1 MQQNSPFKIYDA
13 SAGSGK
19 TFTLVSRYLS
29 ILLTEKRLDAY
40 QNILAITFMNKA
52 VAEMKSR
59 IIDSLRA
66 FAETNSATKP
76 SPLFKQ
82 IQTQTGLGAKEIQQ
96 KSKKI
101 LEQILHN
108 YAGFE
113 VSTIDGFTHRLLR
126 TFAKDLD
133 IPTNFEVEMDQDT
146 ILTEAVDRVIAKAGK
161 NKIITRALINFVIE
175 KTDDDKSWDVSKDLF
190 GISKL
195 LINENHLPAL
205 LKLRNKKLEDFE
217 NFKKE
222 INHKHSA
229 NQKNLVNLAEDFFD
243 LIAQK
248 GLEASNFSR
257 GSIPKYFSKI
267 LAKEFPTV
275 DSKKAKW
282 QQNIA
287 TEPHYKKTENEA
299 IKVTMD
305 AIRPE
310 IATLFEKTESLVIE
324 NSFLQDIAKDTSSL
338 SLLAAIQEELEVLKK
353 EYNAVL
359 ISEFNQTISKNIQG
373 QPTPFIYERLGERY
387 KHFFI
392 DEFQDTSILQWQNLI
407 PLVGHQLE
415 MLEGSLMLVGD
426 VKQSIYR
433 WRGGRAEQFL
443 QLSNQTDK
451 SFSVLQEKISL
462 KYNFRSAPQIIEF
475 NNAFFS
481 HAAQFL
487 SREEYQ
493 ELFKNASQEIGK
505 TDQAEQGY
513 VNLRFLEAKNVEEK
527 NEVFPQEVYQIIQDL
542 EEKNFAKKD
551 ICILVRNKKEGIA
564 IANYLNQKNVPIIS
578 SETLLLNNAPEVQF
592 IDALLQLSLQPDD
605 KNLRFEVLDFL
616 FSNQTDKALNH
627 FQFQQD
633 KLNLPLPDF
642 FKSLKTI
649 GVNFEIENFY
659 NLPLYDAVEYSLRS
673 FGLHNTSNAYL
684 QFFLD
689 TIYTYTQKYKDGIQG
704 FVNFWQN
711 KKDSLSISAPETIDA
726 VQILTIHKSKGLEFP
741 IVIYPYADE
750 KINDTSREKIWIDL
764 EEDFS
769 LPTAQIRASQKL
781 LHYQPGVAQAYKEV
795 LEQTEL
801 DNLNLLYVTLTRA
814 EQQLYILSTLDL
826 GKNKVEK
833 TEKFSGI
840 FINFLKKQNVWEE
853 DKSNYEF
860 GKIPT
865 ANLQKEDIQTLSE
878 DNLLNSSSPASHN
891 LEIVTKSGTLWES
904 HAEKAIAEGNLIHEL
919 LKTVS
924 FQEDV
929 EKAVKNAIQTGL
941 LLKTEAEQYLNL
953 LQKVSLHPQLKQYFK
968 KDYQIFTEKEILNQK
983 EFKRL
988 DRLCIKA
995 KLATII
1001 DYKTGSYSGAH
1012 TKQVNQYAE
1021 AIEEM
1026 GYIVEKKLLV
1036 YINEDVNVKNV

>member
-66 FAETNSATKP
+66 FAEKDSAAKP

-82 IQTQTGLGAKEIQQ
+82 VQSQTNLNAEEIQQ

-133 IPTNFEVEMDQDT
+133 IPTNFEVEMDQET

-175 KTDDDKSWDVSKDLF
+175 KTDDDQSWDVSKDLF
-190 GISKL
+190 SISKL
-195 LINENHLPAL
+195 LINENNLPAL
-205 LKLRNKKLEDFE
+205 LKLRGKSLTDFE

-222 INHKHSA
+222 LNTK
-229 NQKNLVNLAEDFFD
+229 LAENEKALSHLAEGFFA
-243 LIAQK
+243 LLNQK
-248 GLEASNFSR
+248 GLENSNFNRS
-257 GSIPKYFSKI
+257 SIPNYFSKI
-267 LAKEFPTV
+267 LAKELPAL
-275 DSKKAKW
+275 SKNKPKW
-282 QQNIA
+282 QENIA
-287 TEPHYKKTENEA
+287 THPHYKGAEKEA
-299 IKVTMD
+299 IKATMD
-305 AIRPE
+305 AIQAE
-310 IATLFEKTESLVIE
+310 IVSLFEKTESLVIE

-443 QLSNQTDK
+443 RLSNQTDK
-451 SFSVLQEKISL
+451 NFSVVQEKISL
-462 KYNFRSAPQIIEF
+462 QYNFRSAPQIIEF
-475 NNAFFS
+475 NNAFFT

-487 SREEYQ
+487 SKQEYQ
-493 ELFKNASQEIGK
+493 ELFKNATQEIGK
-505 TDQAEQGY
+505 TNQTEQGY
-513 VNLRFLEAKNVEEK
+513 VNLRFLEANNVEEK

-564 IANYLNQKNVPIIS
+564 IANYLSQKDVPIIS
-578 SETLLLNNAPEVQF
+578 SETLLLNNAPEVRF
-592 IDALLQLSLQPDD
+592 IDTLLQLSLQPDD

-616 FSNQTDKALNH
+616 FSQQTNKGLNH
-627 FQFQQD
+627 FQFQNN
-633 KLNLPLPDF
+633 KLNLSLPDF
-642 FKSLKTI
+642 FKSLESI
-649 GVNFEIENFY
+649 GINFAIENFY

-673 FGLHNTSNAYL
+673 FGLANTSNAYL

-689 TIYTYTQKYKDGIQG
+689 TIYTYTQKHKDGIQG

-769 LPTAQIRASQKL
+769 IPTAQIRASQKL
-781 LHYQPGVAQAYKEV
+781 QHYKPVVSEAYQEV

-826 GKNKVEK
+826 SKNKIEK

-860 GKIPT
+860 GKMPG
-865 ANLQKEDIQTLSE
+865 ANLQKEKIQTLSE
-878 DNLLNSSSPASHN
+878 DNLLNSSSPSAHN

-924 FQEDV
+924 YQEDV

-941 LLKTEAEQYLNL
+941 LLKTEAEQYLDL

-968 KDYQIFTEKEILNQK
+968 KDYQVFTEKEILNQK
-983 EFKRL
+983 KFKRL

-1001 DYKTGSYSGAH
+1001 DYKTGSYSNTH
-1012 TKQVNQYAE
+1012 TKQVNQYAK

-1026 GYIVEKKLLV
+1026 GYIVDKKLLV
-1036 YINEDVNVKNV
+1036 YINEDVTVKNV

>member
-29 ILLTEKRLDAY
+29 ILLSEKRLDAY

-66 FAETNSATKP
+66 FAETNSAEKT

-82 IQTQTGLGAKEIQQ
+82 VQSQTNLSAEEIQQ

-133 IPTNFEVEMDQDT
+133 IPTNFEVEMDQET
-146 ILTEAVDRVIAKAGK
+146 ILTEAVDRIIAKAGK

-190 GISKL
+190 SISKL
-195 LINENHLPAL
+195 LINENNLPAL
-205 LKLRNKKLEDFE
+205 LKLSGKSLTDFE

-222 INHKHSA
+222 LNTK
-229 NQKNLVNLAEDFFD
+229 LAENEKALSHLAEGFFA
-243 LIAQK
+243 LLNQK
-248 GLEASNFSR
+248 GLENSNFNRS
-257 GSIPKYFSKI
+257 SIPNYFSKI
-267 LAKEFPTV
+267 LAKELPAL
-275 DSKKAKW
+275 SKNKPKW
-282 QQNIA
+282 QENIA
-287 TEPHYKKTENEA
+287 THPHYKGAEKEV
-299 IKVTMD
+299 IKATMD
-305 AIRPE
+305 AIQAE
-310 IATLFEKTESLVIE
+310 IVSLFEKTESLVIE
-324 NSFLQDIAKDTSSL
+324 NSFLRDIAKDTSSL

-443 QLSNQTDK
+443 RLSNQTDK
-451 SFSVLQEKISL
+451 NFSVLQEKISL
-462 KYNFRSAPQIIEF
+462 QYNFRSAPQIIEF
-475 NNAFFS
+475 NNAFFT

-487 SREEYQ
+487 SKQEYQ
-493 ELFKNASQEIGK
+493 ELFKNATQEIGK
-505 TDQAEQGY
+505 TNQAEQGY
-513 VNLRFLEAKNVEEK
+513 VNLRFLEANNVEEK

-564 IANYLNQKNVPIIS
+564 IANYLSQKDVPIIS
-578 SETLLLNNAPEVQF
+578 SETLLLNNAPEVRF
-592 IDALLQLSLQPDD
+592 IDTLLQLSLQPDD

-616 FSNQTDKALNH
+616 FSQQTDKGLNH
-627 FQFQQD
+627 FQFQNN

-642 FKSLKTI
+642 FKSLESI
-649 GVNFEIENFY
+649 GINFAIENFY

-673 FGLHNTSNAYL
+673 FGLANTSNAYL

-689 TIYTYTQKYKDGIQG
+689 TIYTYTQKHKDGIQG
-704 FVNFWQN
+704 FVNFWGN

-750 KINDTSREKIWIDL
+750 KINDTSKEKIWIDL
-764 EEDFS
+764 PQNFS
-769 LPTAQIRASQKL
+769 IPTAQIRASQKL
-781 LHYQPGVAQAYKEV
+781 QHYKPVVSEAYQEV

-814 EQQLYILSTLDL
+814 KQQLYVLSTLDL
-826 GKNKVEK
+826 SKNKIEK

-840 FINFLKKQNVWEE
+840 FINFLKKQNAWQE

-860 GKIPT
+860 GKIPG
-865 ANLQKEDIQTLSE
+865 ANLQKQKIQTLSE
-878 DNLLNSSSPASHN
+878 DNLLNSSSPSAHN
-891 LEIVTKSGTLWES
+891 LEIVTKSGALWES

-924 FQEDV
+924 YQEDV

-941 LLKTEAEQYLNL
+941 LLKTEAEQYLDL

-968 KDYQIFTEKEILNQK
+968 KDYQVFTEKEILNQK
-983 EFKRL
+983 KFKRL

-1001 DYKTGSYSGAH
+1001 DYKTGSYSGTH
-1012 TKQVNQYAE
+1012 TKQVNQYAK

-1036 YINEDVNVKNV
+1036 YINEDVTVKNV